1 MVSGMHIYL
10 VLPQR
15 RPYQSTLGQMAY
27 LRSCASEL
35 CQLQQ
40 RPPKKAAETE
50 AEKAEEEVKKRK
62 GIRKLKR
69 LRSHRKTT
77 KAAWQRLPNGLRLL
91 LRGDSI
97 LKMWA
102 SLRLTQTLCFLCVFY
117 VFQWGME
124 RQPLGTFIS
133 RTTHLIDV
141 T

>member
-50 AEKAEEEVKKRK
+50 AEKAEEEEVKK
-62 GIRKLKR
+62 
-69 LRSHRKTT
+69 
-77 KAAWQRLPNGLRLL
+77 
-91 LRGDSI
+91 
-97 LKMWA
+97 
-102 SLRLTQTLCFLCVFY
+102 
-117 VFQWGME
+117 E
-124 RQPLGTFIS
+124 RES
-133 RTTHLIDV
+133 ES
-141 T
+141 